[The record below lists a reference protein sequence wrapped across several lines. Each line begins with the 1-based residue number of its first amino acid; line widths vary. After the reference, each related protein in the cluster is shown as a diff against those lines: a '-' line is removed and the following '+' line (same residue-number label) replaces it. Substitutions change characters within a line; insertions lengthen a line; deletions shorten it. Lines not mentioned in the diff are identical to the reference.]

1 MSQRISVERVI
12 DGTPAEIYAVV
23 TDPAAHVQI
32 DGSGMLVATPESR
45 PVSAVGDTF
54 TMEMDRAP
62 LGDLPMGRYAVVN
75 TITAIEPDRLVE
87 WAVGGE
93 GRTPIGHVYG
103 FLIEP
108 VTEGTTRVTS
118 YCDWS
123 GLHPKLVGKITF
135 PVVPAAMMEQTLER
149 LARLI

>member
-32 DGSGMLVATPESR
+32 DGSGMLVATPASR
-45 PVSAVGDTF
+45 RVSAVGDTF

-62 LGDLPMGRYAVVN
+62 LGDLPMGRYTVLN

-103 FLIEP
+103 FLMEP

-123 GLHPKLVGKITF
+123 GVHPKLVGKIDF